1 MTTTGHPFIEIP
13 TVESTNIHAMEQ
25 ARARLA
31 APGTAFFAHVQTRG
45 KGQRGRQWHS
55 TPGENIAIS
64 LLVEPPDR
72 NPTRG
77 FPLSCATAMGCYDF
91 YKSMAGDETA
101 IKWPNDIYWRDRKAG
116 GILIE
121 NIIRSGS
128 WEMAVVGIGINI
140 NQVQFDPSLPN
151 PVSLRQI
158 TGKHFEPVKLAR
170 TLCTFLDRRY
180 QTLATGQWLSIFNE
194 YQEALYGRGRR
205 FRFRSGDDFFEAIVT
220 GVTEDGQLELSEYGR
235 FRHFDFGSLEWIST
249 QPVD

>member
-1 MTTTGHPFIEIP
+1 MTRTGHPFIEIP
-13 TVESTNIHAMEQ
+13 TLESTNIHAMEQ

-31 APGTAFFAHVQTRG
+31 APGTAFFAHAQTRG

-55 TPGENIAIS
+55 APGENIAIS

-72 NPTRG
+72 NPAHG

-91 YKSMAGDETA
+91 YKSLAGDETA

-121 NIIRSGS
+121 NIIRSGR

-140 NQVQFDPSLPN
+140 NQTLFDPSLPN

-158 TGKHFEPVKLAR
+158 TGKQFEPVVLAR
-170 TLCTFLDRRY
+170 SLCEYLDYRY
-180 QTLATGQWLSIFNE
+180 RALKAGEWTSI
-194 YQEALYGRGRR
+194 YHDYLDALFGKGRR
-205 FRFRSGDDFFEAIVT
+205 FRFRSGEEIFEATVT
-220 GVTEDGQLELSEYGR
+220 GITEDGQLELSADGW
-235 FRHFDFGSLEWIST
+235 FRQFAFGQLEWLSL
-249 QPVD
+249 QPLD